1 MNIPALASDI
11 AQRVPEMHRDSTINN
26 ANLIENLLNESMAK
40 QKYDYDALLATIQL
54 LKAQNELLKRKIEQM
69 ARKYDTRSTKAT
81 VSKRK

>member
-1 MNIPALASDI
+1 MENVGSLEIINKPMNIPALASDI

-54 LKAQNELLKRKIEQM
+54 AQGAERIAQAEDRANG
-69 ARKYDTRSTKAT
+69 
-81 VSKRK
+81 